1 MEPTGD
7 PSGATQALLGRLR
20 TFFFPGGEDGA
31 QQVRGVRTTQRG
43 EFRAS
48 PEAKWIPFTAE
59 EEMDATRSG
68 FHWDARFRGGRL
80 GSTAVTD
87 GYEAGHGRLVVKLGG
102 LIPVK
107 RMTGPEFDRGEIQRY
122 LAALPSCPPAILNHA
137 TLEWSAAGPATLRV
151 RDRKDATGSTVEI
164 EIDGEG
170 RPLCSRA
177 DRPRLAGKHA
187 VPTPW
192 WGGATEFTEWE
203 GLRVASRLEAS
214 WLLPEGPFLYF
225 RAEVTSFT
233 ALR

>member
-1 MEPTGD
+1 MAPTGD
-7 PSGATQALLGRLR
+7 PNARTQALLDRLR
-20 TFFFPGGEDGA
+20 AFFFPGGENGA
-31 QQVRGVRTTQRG
+31 RLVRGVRTTQRG

-68 FHWDARFRGGRL
+68 FRWDARLHAGRL
-80 GSTAVTD
+80 GSTSVTD
-87 GYEAGHGRLVVKLGG
+87 AYEAGHGRLVVRLGG

-107 RMTGPEFDRGEIQRY
+107 KLTGPELDQGEIQRY
-122 LAALPSCPPAILNHA
+122 LGALPSCPAAMLNHG
-137 TLEWSAAGPATLRV
+137 TLEWSAAGPAFLRV
-151 RDRKDATGSTVEI
+151 RDREDATGSTVEI
-164 EIDGEG
+164 EIDAEG

-177 DRPRLAGKHA
+177 ERPRLAGKHA
-187 VPTPW
+187 VLTPW